1 LHRPNGSDGGV
12 PVSGA
17 AKSVEAE
24 FSTTSPI
31 PRGFGR
37 IIRDASGNVVSV
49 DLPQSEEIQ
58 RDVQKNQLAEADVDE
73 KTMSDW
79 VGVLNKMQQNDID
92 GRELLS
98 SSARSTNPVTGEYHL
113 TLK

>member
-1 LHRPNGSDGGV
+1 LHRPNSSDGGV

-37 IIRDASGNVVSV
+37 IIRDEFGNVVRI
-49 DLPQSEEIQ
+49 DLPEAEETQ
-58 RDVQKNQLAEADVDE
+58 DREENTGLPEADVDE
-73 KTMSDW
+73 KTMDNW
-79 VGVLNKMQQNDID
+79 VGCLNKIQEDAR
-92 GRELLS
+92 GLS
-98 SSARSTNPVTGEYHL
+98 SSSAQGTLPGE
-113 TLK
+113 

>member
-1 LHRPNGSDGGV
+1 LHRPNSSDGGV

-24 FSTTSPI
+24 FSTTSSI

-73 KTMSDW
+73 ITMSDW
-79 VGVLNKMQQNDID
+79 VGGLNKMQQNDID

-98 SSARSTNPVTGEYHL
+98 SSARSTNTVTGEYHL
-113 TLK
+113 PLK